1 MMRLLLSPILV
12 PLSFIYAAVVALRN
26 LFFDRGLFVSDD
38 CGAVVV
44 SIGNLSAGGTGKTP
58 ITAVLAERLGRGRR
72 LGIVSRGYGR
82 KSRESM
88 RVQPG
93 AENAPSLFGDE
104 ATWLAARLAVPV
116 QVGAKR
122 VRAAQDLVASE
133 GVRLILLDDGFQH
146 RWLARDFDIVLI
158 DASAPHWQMAPLPW
172 GRRREPWKALRRASA
187 VFLTKTSEVSEEAL
201 REIESCVRREVGETI
216 PILRWVQ
223 EARLP
228 SVPSGRGVLVAGIA
242 KPSDFFSGVEAIV
255 GRECVVERIGYSDH
269 HDYTPSEVEA
279 ILRTAQEAKA
289 DWVATTEKDFVKL
302 SRLWPASAVLL
313 LSSTLEVRP
322 ARESDQVE
330 LERLYVRIE
339 KVLNVGNP

>member
-1 MMRLLLSPILV
+1 MMRLLLSPILI
-12 PLSFIYAAVVALRN
+12 PLSFIYAAIVAFRN
-26 LFFDRGLFVSDD
+26 LLFDRGLFVSDD

-172 GRRREPWKALRRASA
+172 GRRREPWNALRRASA
-187 VFLTKTSEVSEEAL
+187 VFLTKTSEVGEEAL
-201 REIESCVRREVGETI
+201 QGIEASVRREAGETI

-223 EARLP
+223 VARLP
-228 SVPSGRGVLVAGIA
+228 AVPSGRGILVAGIA
-242 KPSDFFSGVEAIV
+242 KPSDFYSGVEAIV
-255 GRECVVERIGYSDH
+255 GRDRVVERIAKPDH
-269 HDYTPSEVEA
+269 HTYTPSEVEA
-279 ILRTAQEAKA
+279 ILRTAQETRA

-302 SRLWPASAVLL
+302 SRLWPASGVVL

-322 ARESDQVE
+322 ARESDQIE
-330 LERLYVRIE
+330 LEHLYGRIE
-339 KVLNVGNP
+339 KVLNVGNS

>member
-1 MMRLLLSPILV
+1 MMRFLLSPILI
-12 PLSFIYAAVVALRN
+12 PLSFIYAAIVALRN
-26 LFFDRGLFVSDD
+26 CFFDLGLFVSDD

-58 ITAVLAERLGRGRR
+58 ITAVLAERLGSGRR
-72 LGIVSRGYGR
+72 LGIVSRGYRR

-93 AENAPSLFGDE
+93 ADNAPSLYGDE
-104 ATWLAARLAVPV
+104 ATWLAERLAVPV
-116 QVGAKR
+116 QVGANR
-122 VRAAQDLVASE
+122 LRAAQDLVASE

-158 DASAPHWQMAPLPW
+158 DASAPDWQRAPLPW
-172 GRRREPWKALRRASA
+172 GRRREPWPALRRASA
-187 VFLTKTSEVSEEAL
+187 VFLTKISDVSEATL
-201 REIESCVRREVGETI
+201 KEIEARIRCEVGKDV

-223 EARLP
+223 TASLP
-228 SVPSGRGVLVAGIA
+228 AVPPGKGTLVAGIA
-242 KPSDFFSGVEAIV
+242 KPSDFFSSVEAIV
-255 GRECVVERIGYSDH
+255 GHDRVAERIGHSDH
-269 HDYTPSEVEA
+269 HEYKLSEVEA

-302 SRLWPASAVLL
+302 SRLWPASAVVL

-322 ARESDQVE
+322 ARESDQIE
-330 LERLYVRIE
+330 LERLYGRIE
-339 KVLNVGNP
+339 KVLNVGTP